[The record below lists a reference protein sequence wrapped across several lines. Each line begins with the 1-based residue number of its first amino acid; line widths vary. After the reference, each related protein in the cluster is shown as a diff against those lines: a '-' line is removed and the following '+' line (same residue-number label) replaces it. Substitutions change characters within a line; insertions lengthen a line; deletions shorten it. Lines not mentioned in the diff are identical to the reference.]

1 MFSTENTYRGGQT
14 MLPLPWK
21 ELIPSTLS
29 GQWLSSDVMGWGV
42 KLWMKKHSVDD
53 ADYSSLLP
61 PEQLLSGGI
70 SHQRDEDWI
79 TRRGKISRLQAW
91 YHHLDYGL
99 DLGFPNFL
107 KLMIPHLSWYIW
119 TENCRCK
126 GFVLPAVINLCF
138 CSPNQRFIQSGQ
150 HKSPFQ
156 FQSRDCR

>member
-1 MFSTENTYRGGQT
+1 MATTRVRDHGVVSPVHWQEQHGTSPLGSFIDVLWQHILWGGGQT

-21 ELIPSTLS
+21 ELIPSILS

-61 PEQLLSGGI
+61 PEPLLSGGI

-79 TRRGKISRLQAW
+79 TLRGKISRLQAW

-107 KLMIPHLSWYIW
+107 KSTIPHLS
-119 TENCRCK
+119 
-126 GFVLPAVINLCF
+126 L
-138 CSPNQRFIQSGQ
+138 
-150 HKSPFQ
+150 
-156 FQSRDCR
+156 

>member
-1 MFSTENTYRGGQT
+1 MAPYPPPPRALTGTTWDFAVRFVYWCFLATYIVAGEGGGSGQT
-14 MLPLPWK
+14 MLPPPWK
-21 ELIPSTLS
+21 ELIPFIFS

-61 PEQLLSGGI
+61 PERLLSGGI

-79 TRRGKISRLQAW
+79 TLRGKISRLQAW

-107 KLMIPHLSWYIW
+107 KSTISHLS
-119 TENCRCK
+119 
-126 GFVLPAVINLCF
+126 L
-138 CSPNQRFIQSGQ
+138 
-150 HKSPFQ
+150 
-156 FQSRDCR
+156 